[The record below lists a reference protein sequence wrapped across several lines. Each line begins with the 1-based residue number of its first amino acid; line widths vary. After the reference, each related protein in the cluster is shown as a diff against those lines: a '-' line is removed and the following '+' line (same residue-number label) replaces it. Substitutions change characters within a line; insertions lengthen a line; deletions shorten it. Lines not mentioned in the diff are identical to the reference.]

1 MMKTNT
7 FKTILA
13 DMFICC
19 MALCMVACGGIAK
32 STDSPKT
39 YTISYSTDGEGMV
52 AHAEKGSDINISRFT
67 NGGTINGLDGD
78 SYVIEAQEKNGSSA
92 KFVKWTNNGKDY
104 SDNRTITV
112 KANEEMKLVAVFK

>member
-1 MMKTNT
+1 
-7 FKTILA
+7 
-13 DMFICC
+13 
-19 MALCMVACGGIAK
+19 
-32 STDSPKT
+32 
-39 YTISYSTDGEGMV
+39 MV